1 MVLALLGDSTI
12 TRRTP
17 VPGLAALLL
26 VAIFSHVLLI
36 YAHSTAPTSAY
47 RPRPVTRRSW
57 VELSDMSGP
66 VHSTESHR
74 GRRVQDATVCPL
86 FVPMC
91 DRPGMR
97 RTDTSG
103 LTRSFRAIGRL

>member
-36 YAHSTAPTSAY
+36 YAHSTAPTSAH
-47 RPRPVTRRSW
+47 RPRPVTGAAGSNCPICQ
-57 VELSDMSGP
+57 VLSTP
-66 VHSTESHR
+66 PNHTEGVGCRMPQCARCSSRCVTDPACAARIH
-74 GRRVQDATVCPL
+74 
-86 FVPMC
+86 
-91 DRPGMR
+91 PG
-97 RTDTSG
+97 
-103 LTRSFRAIGRL
+103 